1 RSSPRGISHQSSHCE
16 ALARFRR
23 SDLAPAE
30 ETSASNDRVDQSEV
44 TPACPSWI
52 VGGEENAASTEEGR
66 SGFYRGYADG
76 RCRDYRRR
84 SLWPF
89 NRGSPE
95 RCRDGGACLW
105 RANGRLALSHAE
117 RHASEID
124 PPSIEFIGTR
134 TGFIVAGLLRR
145 DTHSCSG

>member
-1 RSSPRGISHQSSHCE
+1 MEHESGLGVPTRVGFFMRRFVRSSPRGISHQSSHCE

-76 RCRDYRRR
+76 RCRDYRR
-84 SLWPF
+84 
-89 NRGSPE
+89 
-95 RCRDGGACLW
+95 
-105 RANGRLALSHAE
+105 
-117 RHASEID
+117 
-124 PPSIEFIGTR
+124 
-134 TGFIVAGLLRR
+134 
-145 DTHSCSG
+145 